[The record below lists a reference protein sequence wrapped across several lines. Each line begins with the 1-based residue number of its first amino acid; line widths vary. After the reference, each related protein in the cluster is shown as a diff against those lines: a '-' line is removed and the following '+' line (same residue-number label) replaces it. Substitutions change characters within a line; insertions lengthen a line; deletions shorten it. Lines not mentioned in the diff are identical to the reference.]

1 MLGVI
6 TVGSCNNQMELAELC
21 RLHEACRSKY
31 NSTVYDTRCVVLS
44 NQDRHNSENNDLQH
58 EETVNG
64 DLSKENI
71 NEEDPESEE
80 KSPHW
85 FLKHSHKT
93 RLLQYQDNNYQS
105 SLAADLEDFI
115 SSLFWILE
123 SKRVEATRDNSDR
136 LPLLCAPFERKDFV
150 GLDME
155 SRNNRKRVLGRLK
168 KHLGDLSLQAGKLAE
183 AWNYYQVAVDV
194 LKPAN
199 DWLWLAA
206 SLEGLCSVSVCLQ
219 EQNSLGSRGL
229 SDHEIVEKYR
239 EAVIH
244 YGKYKHAGI
253 IETEASIKAVLVL
266 IKQGNFLLAAEF
278 LQNIVFINLQMN
290 DAEKIAR
297 FLALSDL
304 YEQIGFRRK
313 SSFYKRVAAMRCVA
327 PQNPSHDWRTCY
339 HLMLAAV
346 PGYSIDLTSSSSP
359 THGWPA
365 LQVQLLQELVGTSR
379 KMGAHSAST
388 RHMTFL
394 LQNMFPSLSHSDR
407 QDFSAQLSVLSSR
420 AGAGPDSLSVE
431 SGGLCLPPV
440 PLTCLPGLTKLSPQP
455 LPPHLLPQPR
465 KAAAVAAGPFL
476 FTPIQSFG
484 GGSARSS
491 GRVKQQQVSWVA
503 GEVGEVTVQLTNPLL
518 VDLKVAQMSLITEG
532 VAVLAVPPS
541 QLVLPPSSTS
551 TVSLEV
557 TAKEAG
563 ELRVVGYSHSVLGV
577 QSRCLLS
584 PADTH
589 SITVIPPLPLL
600 TSVLHQRLGDTWT
613 PVTAA
618 SSLTV
623 YSGEVVTFRLTL
635 TNLGKED
642 VTELHVDWALGEAT
656 GSTQPQVTIRSEE
669 IQSRLPLSSGDSL
682 TVMMEVRGVVDLM
695 STVATLKQ
703 DEDNLSSASDSRWS
717 FSLPSSSFR
726 SSLTTTGPTTPGHPS
741 LVSCTSAGSAAS
753 ASQLMELLS
762 VSVQYSG
769 LDQTHCR
776 KCVQHLNILQL
787 PSVLV
792 TRWDVLPG
800 DTQHNCFLVLDL
812 VNKTKT
818 EVELQYTEKKTLLI
832 EAGDMCRVP
841 VPVTKCSFSES
852 LDWAGGEGVVDY
864 LGQSVNLAWS
874 VLVQDTER
882 EEVTRWVVVVEPE
895 SCRNLIF

>member
-31 NSTVYDTRCVVLS
+31 NNTVYDTRCVVLCS
-44 NQDRHNSENNDLQH
+44 SEENNLQQ

-71 NEEDPESEE
+71 NEEDPESDE

-93 RLLQYQDNNYQS
+93 RLLQYQDNNYQP

-379 KMGAHSAST
+379 KMGSHAAST

-394 LQNMFPSLSHSDR
+394 LQNMFPFLSSSDR

-420 AGAGPDSLSVE
+420 AGASPESLSVE

-440 PLTCLPGLTKLSPQP
+440 PLTCLPGVARLSPQP
-455 LPPHLLPQPR
+455 LQPHLLPQPR
-465 KAAAVAAGPFL
+465 KTAAVAAGPFL

-503 GEVGEVTVQLTNPLL
+503 GEVGEVTVQLTNPLM
-518 VDLKVAQMSLITEG
+518 VELKVAQMTLMTEG
-532 VAVLAVPPS
+532 VAVEVAPPS
-541 QLVLPPSSTS
+541 QLCLPPNSTS
-551 TVSLEV
+551 TASLEV
-557 TAKEAG
+557 RAREAG

-577 QSRCLLS
+577 QSQCLLS

-589 SITVIPPLPLL
+589 TITVIPPLPLL
-600 TSVLHQRLGDTWT
+600 TSVIHQRLGDTWT

-618 SSLTV
+618 TNLTV

-635 TNLGKED
+635 TNLGQED
-642 VTELHVDWALGEAT
+642 VTELQVDWALGETT
-656 GSTQPQVTIRSEE
+656 GSSQPQVTIRSEE
-669 IQSRLPLSSGDSL
+669 IQSRLPLSSGASL
-682 TVMMEVRGVVDLM
+682 TVLLEVRGVVDLM

-703 DEDNLSSASDSRWS
+703 DEDALSSASDSRWS

-726 SSLTTTGPTTPGHPS
+726 SSLATTTGPNTPGHPS

-753 ASQLMELLS
+753 ASQLAEVLS
-762 VSVQYSG
+762 LSVQYGG
-769 LDQTHCR
+769 LDLTHCR
-776 KCVQHLNILQL
+776 KCVQQLNILQL

-864 LGQSVNLAWS
+864 LSQSVNLAWS
-874 VLVQDTER
+874 VLAQDCEG
-882 EEVTRWVVVVEPE
+882 EELTR
-895 SCRNLIF
+895 

>member
-1 MLGVI
+1 ML
-6 TVGSCNNQMELAELC
+6 
-21 RLHEACRSKY
+21 
-31 NSTVYDTRCVVLS
+31 D
-44 NQDRHNSENNDLQH
+44 
-58 EETVNG
+58 
-64 DLSKENI
+64 
-71 NEEDPESEE
+71 
-80 KSPHW
+80 
-85 FLKHSHKT
+85 
-93 RLLQYQDNNYQS
+93 
-105 SLAADLEDFI
+105 
-115 SSLFWILE
+115 
-123 SKRVEATRDNSDR
+123 
-136 LPLLCAPFERKDFV
+136 
-150 GLDME
+150 
-155 SRNNRKRVLGRLK
+155 
-168 KHLGDLSLQAGKLAE
+168 
-183 AWNYYQVAVDV
+183 
-194 LKPAN
+194 
-199 DWLWLAA
+199 
-206 SLEGLCSVSVCLQ
+206 
-219 EQNSLGSRGL
+219 
-229 SDHEIVEKYR
+229 
-239 EAVIH
+239 
-244 YGKYKHAGI
+244 
-253 IETEASIKAVLVL
+253 IK
-266 IKQGNFLLAAEF
+266 
-278 LQNIVFINLQMN
+278 
-290 DAEKIAR
+290 
-297 FLALSDL
+297 
-304 YEQIGFRRK
+304 
-313 SSFYKRVAAMRCVA
+313 
-327 PQNPSHDWRTCY
+327 
-339 HLMLAAV
+339 
-346 PGYSIDLTSSSSP
+346 
-359 THGWPA
+359 
-365 LQVQLLQELVGTSR
+365 
-379 KMGAHSAST
+379 
-388 RHMTFL
+388 
-394 LQNMFPSLSHSDR
+394 
-407 QDFSAQLSVLSSR
+407 LSVLTS
-420 AGAGPDSLSVE
+420 DILSVE

-440 PLTCLPGLTKLSPQP
+440 PLTCLRGLTKLSPQP

-557 TAKEAG
+557 TGKEAG

-600 TSVLHQRLGDTWT
+600 SSVLHQRLGDTWT

-874 VLVQDTER
+874 VLVQDTEG
-882 EEVTRWVVVVEPE
+882 EEVTRWVVVVELE
-895 SCRNLIF
+895 SRNLIF

>member
-1 MLGVI
+1 MRFISPISCLQAHRRVLGVV
-6 TVGSCNNQMELAELC
+6 TVGKCHNQVELAELC
-21 RLHEACRSKY
+21 RLHESCRAKY
-31 NSTVYDTRCVVLS
+31 HSTVYDTRCVVLS
-44 NQDRHNSENNDLQH
+44 DTSHHQ

-64 DLSKENI
+64 DGDVCKENI
-71 NEEDPESEE
+71 NEDDELEKSD

-105 SLAADLEDFI
+105 SLSADIEDFVN
-115 SSLFWILE
+115 SLFWILE

-183 AWNYYQVAVDV
+183 AWNYYQVAADV
-194 LKPAN
+194 LRPAN

-206 SLEGLCSVSVCLQ
+206 SLEGLCAVSVCLQ
-219 EQNSLGSRGL
+219 EQQSLGSRGL
-229 SDHEIVEKYR
+229 ADHEIVEKYR

-253 IETEASIKAVLVL
+253 IETEASIKAVMVL

-304 YEQIGFRRK
+304 YSQIGFQRK
-313 SSFYKRVAAMRCVA
+313 SAFYKRVAAMRCVA
-327 PQNPSHDWRTCY
+327 PQNPSHDWRSCY

-346 PGYSIDLTSSSSP
+346 PGYSLDLTSSSSP
-359 THGWPA
+359 GHGWPA

-379 KMGAHSAST
+379 KMGSHSAST

-394 LQNMFPSLSHSDR
+394 LQNMFPVLSDSER
-407 QDFSAQLSVLSSR
+407 QDFSGQLSVLSSR
-420 AGAGPDSLSVE
+420 AGASPDPLSLE
-431 SGGLCLPPV
+431 SSGLTLPPV
-440 PLTCLPGLTKLSPQP
+440 PLTCLPMVAKLSPQQ
-455 LPPHLLPQPR
+455 LQPHLLPQPR
-465 KAAAVAAGPFL
+465 KAASVTAGPFL

-491 GRVKQQQVSWVA
+491 GRVKQQQVNWVTGEA
-503 GEVGEVTVQLTNPLL
+503 GEVLVVLTNPLL
-518 VDLKVAQMSLITEG
+518 VELTVSQLSLVTEG
-532 VAVLAVPPS
+532 VPVEVTPPS
-541 QLVLPPSSTS
+541 SLTLPPSST
-551 TVSLEV
+551 VSCGLAV
-557 TAKEAG
+557 TARQPG
-563 ELRVVGYSHSVLGV
+563 QLRLLGYTHTVLGV
-577 QSRCLLS
+577 QSKCLLA
-584 PADTH
+584 PADIHT
-589 SITVIPPLPLL
+589 ITVIPPLPLL
-600 TSVLHQRLGDTWT
+600 TSVLEQRQANSWT
-613 PVTAA
+613 PVTTNI
-618 SSLTV
+618 TV
-623 YSGEVVTFRLTL
+623 YSGELQTFRLTL
-635 TNLGKED
+635 KNVGQEE
-642 VTELHVDWALGEAT
+642 VTELVVDWNLGEAT
-656 GSTQPQVTIRSEE
+656 GSTQPQVTIKSEE
-669 IQSRLPLSSGDSL
+669 VESRLPLAPGASL
-682 TVMMEVRGVVDLM
+682 TVILEVKGVVDLM
-695 STVATLKQ
+695 ASVATLKQ
-703 DEDNLSSASDSRWS
+703 DDDNLSSASDSRWS

-726 SSLTTTGPTTPGHPS
+726 SSLTTAPTTPGHPS

-753 ASQLMELLS
+753 MMVEV
-762 VSVQYSG
+762 VSVTLQYSG
-769 LDQTHCR
+769 LHQTHCR
-776 KCVQHLNILQL
+776 KCVQQLNILQL

-812 VNKTKT
+812 VNKTNI
-818 EVELQYTEKKTLLI
+818 ELELQYTEKKTLLI

-852 LDWAGGEGVVDY
+852 LDWAGGDGVVDY
-864 LGQSVNLAWS
+864 LGQSVSLAWS
-874 VLVQDTER
+874 VLTQDSDGG
-882 EEVTRWVVVVEPE
+882 EVTR
-895 SCRNLIF
+895 